1 MKTRIISGII
11 MIALVTLVLVAGLCW
26 NPIAIT
32 IFLSILAA
40 GGTFELCHNALGVKG
55 IAANTVP
62 CVASASSVF
71 AASYWFSGLYSL
83 SRGSTE
89 IDYNLIFTAPL
100 VLLSIGAVY
109 VIAQS
114 IIIFKQHADFSL
126 AKIVGIIGLPL
137 VYAIAF
143 SALGSIIADS
153 GRIYY
158 LLLVANFACVCDT
171 GAYFVGVKLGKH
183 KLCPEISPKKTVEGA
198 IGGIVSSLIVTVIIV
213 CAFGF
218 VNKLP
223 LALLFTVPLCII
235 GMIGDLFASSIKR
248 AAGIKDYGDL
258 IPGHGGVLDRVDSI
272 LMISPLMFILV
283 LLGVFG

>member
-1 MKTRIISGII
+1 

-26 NPIAIT
+26 NTIAIT
-32 IFLSILAA
+32 LFLAILAA

-55 IAANTVP
+55 ITANAIP
-62 CVASASSVF
+62 CAASAAAVF
-71 AASYWFSGLYSL
+71 AASYWFSGLYTL
-83 SRGSTE
+83 AKGSTE

-100 VLLSIGAVY
+100 ILIAIGAVY
-109 VIAQS
+109 VITQS
-114 IIIFKQHADFSL
+114 IIIFKQHEDFSL

-137 VYAIAF
+137 IYAIAF
-143 SALGSIIADS
+143 SALGSIITDS

-171 GAYFVGVKLGKH
+171 GAYFVGVKFGKH
-183 KLCPEISPKKTVEGA
+183 KLCPAISPKKTVEGA
-198 IGGIVSSLIVTVIIV
+198 IGGIASSLIATVVIMW
-213 CAFGF
+213 AYGF
-218 VNKLP
+218 AGKLP
-223 LALLFTVPLCII
+223 LALICTVPLCII

-258 IPGHGGVLDRVDSI
+258 IPGHGGVLDRVDSM
-272 LMISPLMFILV
+272 LMIAPVMLVLV

>member
-1 MKTRIISGII
+1 
-11 MIALVTLVLVAGLCW
+11 MIALVAIVLVTGLCW
-26 NPIAIT
+26 NTVAIT

-40 GGTFELCHNALGVKG
+40 GGTYELCHNALGVKG
-55 IAANTVP
+55 IAANAAP
-62 CVASASSVF
+62 CVASAAVVF

-83 SRGSTE
+83 SMGSTE

-100 VLLSIGAVY
+100 ILIAVCAVY
-109 VIAQS
+109 VIAES
-114 IIIFKQHADFSL
+114 IIIFKQHEDFSL

-137 VYAIAF
+137 VYAVAF

-198 IGGIVSSLIVTVIIV
+198 IGGIVSSLVATVIIV

-218 VNKLP
+218 ANKLP
-223 LALLFTVPLCII
+223 LALLCTIPLCII

-258 IPGHGGVLDRVDSI
+258 IPGHGGVLDRVDSM
-272 LMISPLMFILV
+272 LMIAPVMLVLV